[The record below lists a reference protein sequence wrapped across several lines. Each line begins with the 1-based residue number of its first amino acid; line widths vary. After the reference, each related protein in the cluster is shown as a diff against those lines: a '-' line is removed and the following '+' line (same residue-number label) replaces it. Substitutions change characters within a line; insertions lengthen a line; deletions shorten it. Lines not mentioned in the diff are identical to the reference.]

1 MILITNKDKFNS
13 EDFEFLKDLFGDSK
27 KKKRTK
33 ISNNNEFE
41 EPYKKVSK
49 KTELKTFQ
57 IQLKE
62 NLGTSLQDDMEEL
75 KSSNIESTR
84 SQIHMNRKEKKK
96 RGKKKKIKKK
106 EVLLELKELLPIIQ
120 ENNILLK
127 NLIQCFRSMETSL
140 KALTQEPIKIQI
152 VK

>member
-1 MILITNKDKFNS
+1 M
-13 EDFEFLKDLFGDSK
+13 
-27 KKKRTK
+27 
-33 ISNNNEFE
+33 
-41 EPYKKVSK
+41 
-49 KTELKTFQ
+49 FQ

-84 SQIHMNRKEKKK
+84 SQISMNRKEKKK

-127 NLIQCFRSMETSL
+127 GLIQCFRSMETSL